1 MALELNSDAL
11 NVYRKAAFEDAKTI
25 INIDGEGIKA
35 NGVYKGAL
43 SALSRSS
50 EEKTANNAVRTE
62 LLKALGRAFNVKGMT
77 EADGKVTFS
86 KDFMTRLEKI
96 LGADFKRG
104 DFGINADGEVTS
116 GKPLT
121 MRRIQAIVK
130 KADLVGAGTF
140 SVDVYRRKFEVMLKD
155 MGATKMTPEDMKK
168 KGGEFITL
176 HNIAKILTFL
186 EKEADK
192 SVRVNPE
199 YEYAREVHDFENED
213 GEPFDDASFK
223 GPRFEYLDATKG
235 KDGEYVP
242 LRSTDDWVLY
252 VSSRAGVVFHPE
264 RCRAF
269 SKENYASI
277 TELNKYL
284 ADNLKLYVKK
294 AIDNYFAA
302 QNCGKRG
309 EYTKVMGPNAGVCLE
324 EKCMRLVE
332 FEDEHLVEKDAAMD
346 VAEVAELRR
355 IAEAAPV
362 NGEIPSVENL
372 VYKEIES
379 ILGMGEQYANS
390 DDWNDFA
397 ALAKEHLV
405 GTTAI
410 IMQAVLDG
418 DEYKFEP
425 VMEDGKPVVRPLTA
439 EDLDAIGPACMAKI
453 MGF

>member
-1 MALELNSDAL
+1 MAIELNSAAL
-11 NVYRKAAFEDAKTI
+11 NVYRNAGFADANTI
-25 INIDGEGIKA
+25 INNDGAGIKA

-43 SALSRSS
+43 SALSRST
-50 EEKTANNAVRTE
+50 EEKAANNAVRTE

-86 KDFMTRLEKI
+86 KDFMARLEKI
-96 LGADFKRG
+96 LGTDFKRG
-104 DFGINADGEVTS
+104 DFGINADGEVAS

-168 KGGEFITL
+168 KGGEFVTL

-186 EKEADK
+186 EKEVDK

-199 YEYAREVHDFENED
+199 YEYAREVHDFENDD
-213 GEPFDDASFK
+213 GAPFDENSFK
-223 GPRFEYLDATKG
+223 GSRFEYLDMTNG
-235 KDGEYVP
+235 KNGEYVA
-242 LRSTDDWVLY
+242 LRKLDDWILY
-252 VSSRAGVVFHPE
+252 VHLRAGVVFHPE
-264 RCRAF
+264 RCRSF

-284 ADNLKLYVKK
+284 SDNLKLYVKK

-302 QNCGKRG
+302 QNCGKMG

-332 FEDEHLVEKDAAMD
+332 FEDEHLVEKDALDA
-346 VAEVAELRR
+346 AEVEALRR

-362 NGEIPSVENL
+362 NGELPTAEDL
-372 VYKEIES
+372 VYKEIDA
-379 ILGMGEQYANS
+379 IGRLGERYADS

-397 ALAKEHLV
+397 ELAKEHLV
-405 GTTAI
+405 GTTAM
-410 IMQAVLDG
+410 IMQVVQDG
-418 DEYKFEP
+418 DEYKIEP

-439 EDLDAIGPACMAKI
+439 ADLDAIGPACMAKI

>member
-1 MALELNSDAL
+1 MAIELNSSAL
-11 NVYRKAAFEDAKTI
+11 NAFRELHLENANAI
-25 INIDGEGIKA
+25 INVDGEGLKQ
-35 NGVYKGAL
+35 NGTYSGAL
-43 SALSRSS
+43 SSLSRSK
-50 EEKTANNAVRTE
+50 EAQAENNAARTA
-62 LLKALGRAFNVKGMT
+62 LLKALGRAFNVKGMN
-77 EADGKVTFS
+77 EVDGKVTFT
-86 KDFMTRLEKI
+86 KDFMDRLETI
-96 LGADFKRG
+96 LGKDFKRG
-104 DFGINADGEVTS
+104 DFKLTANGEVAS
-116 GKPLT
+116 GRPLT
-121 MRRIQAIVK
+121 MRRIDAIVK

-155 MGATKMTPEDMKK
+155 MGAAKMSPEDMKK

-199 YEYAREVHDFENED
+199 YEYAREVHEFENDE
-213 GEPFDDASFK
+213 GEPFDEASFK
-223 GPRFEYLDATKG
+223 GPRFEYLDMSKG

-284 ADNLKLYVKK
+284 SDNLKLYVKK
-294 AIDNYFAA
+294 AIDNFFAA
-302 QNCGKRG
+302 QNCGKMG

-332 FEDEHLVEKDAAMD
+332 FEDAHLVEKDAMD
-346 VAEVAELRR
+346 VAEAEALRR
-355 IAEAAPV
+355 IAEAAPD

-372 VYKEIES
+372 VYKEIEAAFR
-379 ILGMGEQYANS
+379 LGEQYANS
-390 DDWNDFA
+390 EDWNDFA
-397 ALAKEHLV
+397 ALVKEHLV
-405 GTTAI
+405 GTTAT
-410 IMQAVLDG
+410 IMQAVLEG

-425 VMEDGKPVVRPLTA
+425 VMADGKPVVRPLTA
-439 EDLDAIGPACMAKI
+439 ADIDAIGPACMAKI

>member
-1 MALELNSDAL
+1 MAIELNSSAL
-11 NVYRKAAFEDAKTI
+11 NAFRELHLENANAI
-25 INIDGEGIKA
+25 INVDGEGLKQ
-35 NGVYKGAL
+35 NGTYSGAL
-43 SALSRSS
+43 SSLSRSK
-50 EEKTANNAVRTE
+50 EAQAENNAARTA
-62 LLKALGRAFNVKGMT
+62 LLKALGRAFNVKGMN
-77 EADGKVTFS
+77 EVDGKVTFT
-86 KDFMTRLEKI
+86 KDFMDRLETI
-96 LGADFKRG
+96 LGKDFKRS
-104 DFGINADGEVTS
+104 DFKLTANGEVAS
-116 GKPLT
+116 GRPLT
-121 MRRIQAIVK
+121 MRRIDAIVK

-155 MGATKMTPEDMKK
+155 MGAAKMSPEDMKK

-199 YEYAREVHDFENED
+199 YEYAREVHEFENDE
-213 GEPFDDASFK
+213 GEPFDEASFK
-223 GPRFEYLDATKG
+223 GPRFEYLDASKG

-284 ADNLKLYVKK
+284 SDNLKLYVKK
-294 AIDNYFAA
+294 AIDNFFAA
-302 QNCGKRG
+302 QNCGKMG

-332 FEDEHLVEKDAAMD
+332 FEDAHLVEKDAMD
-346 VAEVAELRR
+346 VAEAEALRR
-355 IAEAAPV
+355 IAEAAPDH
-362 NGEIPSVENL
+362 GEIPSVENL
-372 VYKEIES
+372 VYKEIEAAFR
-379 ILGMGEQYANS
+379 LGEQYANS
-390 DDWNDFA
+390 EDWNDFA
-397 ALAKEHLV
+397 ALVKEHLV
-405 GTTAI
+405 GTTAT
-410 IMQAVLDG
+410 IMQAVLEG

-425 VMEDGKPVVRPLTA
+425 VMADGKPVVRPLTA
-439 EDLDAIGPACMAKI
+439 ADIDAIGPACMAKI

>member
-1 MALELNSDAL
+1 MAIELNSAAL
-11 NVYRKAAFEDAKTI
+11 NIYRNAAFADGKTI
-25 INIDGEGIKA
+25 LNNDGDGIKA

-50 EEKTANNAVRTE
+50 EEKVANNAVRTE

-77 EADGKVTFS
+77 EVDGKVTFS
-86 KDFMTRLEKI
+86 KDFMARLEKI

-104 DFGINADGEVTS
+104 DFGINANGEVAS

-168 KGGEFITL
+168 KGGEFVTL

-186 EKEADK
+186 EKEVDK

-199 YEYAREVHDFENED
+199 YEYAREVHDFENDD
-213 GEPFDDASFK
+213 GAPFDENSFK
-223 GPRFEYLDATKG
+223 GSRFEYLDMTNG
-235 KDGEYVP
+235 KNGEYVA
-242 LRSTDDWVLY
+242 LRKLDDWILY
-252 VSSRAGVVFHPE
+252 VHLRAGVVFHPE
-264 RCRAF
+264 RCRSF
-269 SKENYASI
+269 SKENYVSI

-284 ADNLKLYVKK
+284 SDNLKLYVKK

-302 QNCGKRG
+302 QNCGKMG

-332 FEDEHLVEKDAAMD
+332 FEDEHLVEKDALDA
-346 VAEVAELRR
+346 AEVEALRR

-362 NGEIPSVENL
+362 NGELPTAEDL
-372 VYKEIES
+372 VYKEIDA
-379 ILGMGEQYANS
+379 IGRLGERYADS

-397 ALAKEHLV
+397 ELAKEHLV
-405 GTTAI
+405 GTTAM
-410 IMQAVLDG
+410 IMQVVQDG
-418 DEYKFEP
+418 DEYKIEP

-439 EDLDAIGPACMAKI
+439 ADLDAIGPACMAKI

>member
-1 MALELNSDAL
+1 MAIELNSAAL
-11 NVYRKAAFEDAKTI
+11 NIYRNAAFADGKTI
-25 INIDGEGIKA
+25 LNNDGDGIKA

-50 EEKTANNAVRTE
+50 EEKVANNAVRTE

-77 EADGKVTFS
+77 EVDGKVTFS
-86 KDFMTRLEKI
+86 KDFMARLEKI

-104 DFGINADGEVTS
+104 DFGINANGEVAS

-130 KADLVGAGTF
+130 KTDLVGAGTF

-168 KGGEFITL
+168 KGGEFVTL

-186 EKEADK
+186 EKEVDK

-199 YEYAREVHDFENED
+199 YEYAREVHDFENDD
-213 GEPFDDASFK
+213 GAPFDEDSFK
-223 GPRFEYLDATKG
+223 GSRFEYFDATKG
-235 KDGEYVP
+235 KNGEYVA
-242 LRSTDDWVLY
+242 LRKLDDWILY
-252 VSSRAGVVFHPE
+252 VHLRAGVVFHPE
-264 RCRAF
+264 RCRSF

-284 ADNLKLYVKK
+284 SDNLKLYVKK

-302 QNCGKRG
+302 QNCGKMG

-332 FEDEHLVEKDAAMD
+332 FEDEHLVEKDALDA
-346 VAEVAELRR
+346 AEVEALRR

-362 NGEIPSVENL
+362 NGELPTAEDL
-372 VYKEIES
+372 VYKEIDA
-379 ILGMGEQYANS
+379 IGRLGERYADS

-397 ALAKEHLV
+397 ELAKEHLV
-405 GTTAI
+405 GTTAM
-410 IMQAVLDG
+410 IMQVVQDG
-418 DEYKFEP
+418 DEYKIEP

-439 EDLDAIGPACMAKI
+439 ADLDAIGPACMAKI

>member
-1 MALELNSDAL
+1 MAIELNSAAL
-11 NVYRKAAFEDAKTI
+11 NIYRNAAFADGKTI
-25 INIDGEGIKA
+25 LNNDGDGIKA

-50 EEKTANNAVRTE
+50 EEKVANNAVRTE

-77 EADGKVTFS
+77 EVDGKVTFS
-86 KDFMTRLEKI
+86 KDFMARLEKI

-104 DFGINADGEVTS
+104 DFGINANGEVAS

-168 KGGEFITL
+168 KGGEFVTL

-186 EKEADK
+186 EKEVDK

-199 YEYAREVHDFENED
+199 YEYAREVHDFENDD
-213 GEPFDDASFK
+213 GAPFDEDSFK
-223 GPRFEYLDATKG
+223 GSRFEYFDATKG
-235 KDGEYVP
+235 KNGEYVA
-242 LRSTDDWVLY
+242 LRKLDDWILY
-252 VSSRAGVVFHPE
+252 VHLRAGVVFHPE
-264 RCRAF
+264 RCRSF
-269 SKENYASI
+269 SKENYVSI

-284 ADNLKLYVKK
+284 SDNLKLYVKK

-302 QNCGKRG
+302 QNCGKMG

-332 FEDEHLVEKDAAMD
+332 FEDEHLVEKDALDA
-346 VAEVAELRR
+346 AEVEALRR

-362 NGEIPSVENL
+362 NGELPTAEDL
-372 VYKEIES
+372 VYKEIDA
-379 ILGMGEQYANS
+379 IGRLGERYADS

-397 ALAKEHLV
+397 ELAKEHLV
-405 GTTAI
+405 GTTAM
-410 IMQAVLDG
+410 IMQVVQDG
-418 DEYKFEP
+418 DEYKIEP

-439 EDLDAIGPACMAKI
+439 ADLDAIGPACMAKI

>member
-1 MALELNSDAL
+1 MAIELNSSAL
-11 NVYRKAAFEDAKTI
+11 NAFRELHLENANAI
-25 INIDGEGIKA
+25 INVDGEGLKQ
-35 NGVYKGAL
+35 NGTYSGAL
-43 SALSRSS
+43 SSLSRSK
-50 EEKTANNAVRTE
+50 EAQAENNAARTA
-62 LLKALGRAFNVKGMT
+62 LLKALGRAFNVKGMN
-77 EADGKVTFS
+77 EVDGKVTFT
-86 KDFMTRLEKI
+86 KDFMDRLETI
-96 LGADFKRG
+96 LGKDFKRG
-104 DFGINADGEVTS
+104 DFKLTANGEVAS
-116 GKPLT
+116 GRPLT
-121 MRRIQAIVK
+121 MRRIDAIVK

-155 MGATKMTPEDMKK
+155 MGAAKMSPEDMKK

-186 EKEADK
+186 EKEVDK

-213 GEPFDDASFK
+213 GAPFDESTFK
-223 GPRFEYLDATKG
+223 GPRFEYLDASKG

-284 ADNLKLYVKK
+284 SDNLKLYVKK
-294 AIDNYFAA
+294 AIDNFFAA
-302 QNCGKRG
+302 QNCGKMG

-332 FEDEHLVEKDAAMD
+332 FEDAHLIEKDAMD
-346 VAEVAELRR
+346 VAEAEALRR
-355 IAEAAPV
+355 IAEAAPD

-372 VYKEIES
+372 VYKEIEAAFR
-379 ILGMGEQYANS
+379 LGEQYANS

-397 ALAKEHLV
+397 ALVKEHLV
-405 GTTAI
+405 GTTAT
-410 IMQAVLDG
+410 IMQAVLEG

-425 VMEDGKPVVRPLTA
+425 VMADGKPVVRPLTA
-439 EDLDAIGPACMAKI
+439 ADIDAIGPACMAKI

>member
-1 MALELNSDAL
+1 MAIELNSAAL
-11 NVYRKAAFEDAKTI
+11 NIYRNAAFADGKTI
-25 INIDGEGIKA
+25 LNNDGDGIKA

-50 EEKTANNAVRTE
+50 EEKVANNAVRTE

-77 EADGKVTFS
+77 EVDGKVTFS
-86 KDFMTRLEKI
+86 KDFMARLEKI

-104 DFGINADGEVTS
+104 DFGINANGEVAS

-168 KGGEFITL
+168 KGGEFVTL

-186 EKEADK
+186 EKEVDK

-199 YEYAREVHDFENED
+199 YEYAREVHDFENDD
-213 GEPFDDASFK
+213 GAPFDENSFK
-223 GPRFEYLDATKG
+223 GSRFEYLDMTKG
-235 KDGEYVP
+235 KNGEYVA
-242 LRSTDDWVLY
+242 LRKLDDWILY
-252 VSSRAGVVFHPE
+252 VHLRAGVVFHPE
-264 RCRAF
+264 RCHAF

-284 ADNLKLYVKK
+284 SDNLKLYVKK

-302 QNCGKRG
+302 QNCGKMDA
-309 EYTKVMGPNAGVCLE
+309 YIKVMGPNAGVCLE

-332 FEDEHLVEKDAAMD
+332 FEDEHLIEKGAMD

-372 VYKEIES
+372 VYKEIEA

-390 DDWNDFA
+390 DDWDDFA
-397 ALAKEHLV
+397 ALVKEHLV
-405 GTTAI
+405 GTTAK
-410 IMQAVLDG
+410 IMQVVMDG

-439 EDLDAIGPACMAKI
+439 ADLDAIGPACMAKI

>member
-1 MALELNSDAL
+1 MAIELNSAAL
-11 NVYRKAAFEDAKTI
+11 NVYRNAGFADANTI
-25 INIDGEGIKA
+25 INNDGAGIKA

-43 SALSRSS
+43 SALSRST
-50 EEKTANNAVRTE
+50 EEKAANNAVRTE

-86 KDFMTRLEKI
+86 KDFMARLEKI
-96 LGADFKRG
+96 LGTDFKRG
-104 DFGINADGEVTS
+104 DFGINADGEVAS

-130 KADLVGAGTF
+130 KTDLVGAGTF

-168 KGGEFITL
+168 KGGEFVTL

-186 EKEADK
+186 EKEVDK

-199 YEYAREVHDFENED
+199 YEYAREVHDFENDD
-213 GEPFDDASFK
+213 GAPFDEDSFK
-223 GPRFEYLDATKG
+223 GSRFEYFDATKG
-235 KDGEYVP
+235 KNGEYVA
-242 LRSTDDWVLY
+242 LRKLDDWILY
-252 VSSRAGVVFHPE
+252 VHLRAGVVFHPE
-264 RCRAF
+264 RCRSF
-269 SKENYASI
+269 SKENYVSI

-284 ADNLKLYVKK
+284 SDNLKLYVKK

-302 QNCGKRG
+302 QNCGKMG

-332 FEDEHLVEKDAAMD
+332 FEDEHLVEKDALDA
-346 VAEVAELRR
+346 AEVEALRR

-362 NGEIPSVENL
+362 NGELPTAEDL
-372 VYKEIES
+372 VYKEIDA
-379 ILGMGEQYANS
+379 IGRLGERYADS

-397 ALAKEHLV
+397 ELAKEHLV
-405 GTTAI
+405 GTTAM
-410 IMQAVLDG
+410 IMQVVQDG
-418 DEYKFEP
+418 DEYKIEP

-439 EDLDAIGPACMAKI
+439 ADLDAIGPACMAKI

>member
-1 MALELNSDAL
+1 MAIELNSSAL
-11 NVYRKAAFEDAKTI
+11 NAFRELHLENANAI
-25 INIDGEGIKA
+25 INVDGEGLKQ
-35 NGVYKGAL
+35 NGTYSGAL
-43 SALSRSS
+43 SSLSRSK
-50 EEKTANNAVRTE
+50 EAQAENNAARTA
-62 LLKALGRAFNVKGMT
+62 LLKALGRAFNVKGMN
-77 EADGKVTFS
+77 EVDGKVTFT
-86 KDFMTRLEKI
+86 KDFMDRLETI
-96 LGADFKRG
+96 LGKDFKRS
-104 DFGINADGEVTS
+104 DFKLTANGEVAS
-116 GKPLT
+116 GRPLT
-121 MRRIQAIVK
+121 MRRIDAIVK

-155 MGATKMTPEDMKK
+155 MGAAKMSPEDMKK

-199 YEYAREVHDFENED
+199 YEYAREVHEFENDE
-213 GEPFDDASFK
+213 GEPFDEASFK
-223 GPRFEYLDATKG
+223 GPRFEYLDASKG

-284 ADNLKLYVKK
+284 SDNLKLYVKK
-294 AIDNYFAA
+294 AIDNFFAA
-302 QNCGKRG
+302 QNCGKMG

-332 FEDEHLVEKDAAMD
+332 FEDAHLVEKDAMD
-346 VAEVAELRR
+346 VAEAEALRR
-355 IAEAAPV
+355 IAEAAPD

-372 VYKEIES
+372 VYKEIEAAFR
-379 ILGMGEQYANS
+379 LGEQYANS
-390 DDWNDFA
+390 EDWNDFA
-397 ALAKEHLV
+397 ALVKEHLV
-405 GTTAI
+405 GTTAT
-410 IMQAVLDG
+410 IMQAVLEG

-425 VMEDGKPVVRPLTA
+425 VMADGKPVVRPLTA
-439 EDLDAIGPACMAKI
+439 ADIDAIGPACMAKI

>member
-1 MALELNSDAL
+1 MAIELNSSAL
-11 NVYRKAAFEDAKTI
+11 NAFRELHLENANAI
-25 INIDGEGIKA
+25 INVDGEGLKQ
-35 NGVYKGAL
+35 NGTYSGAL
-43 SALSRSS
+43 SSLSRSK
-50 EEKTANNAVRTE
+50 EAQAENNAARTA
-62 LLKALGRAFNVKGMT
+62 LLKALGRAFNVKGMN
-77 EADGKVTFS
+77 EVDGKVTFT
-86 KDFMTRLEKI
+86 KDFMDRLETI
-96 LGADFKRG
+96 LGKDFKRG
-104 DFGINADGEVTS
+104 DFKLTANGEVAS
-116 GKPLT
+116 GRPLT
-121 MRRIQAIVK
+121 MRRIDAIVK

-155 MGATKMTPEDMKK
+155 MGAAKMSPEDMKK

-199 YEYAREVHDFENED
+199 YEYAREVHEFEND
-213 GEPFDDASFK
+213 GGEPFDEASFK
-223 GPRFEYLDATKG
+223 GPRFEYLDASKG

-284 ADNLKLYVKK
+284 SDNLKLYVKK
-294 AIDNYFAA
+294 AIDNFFAA
-302 QNCGKRG
+302 QNCGKMG

-332 FEDEHLVEKDAAMD
+332 FEDAHLVEKDAMD
-346 VAEVAELRR
+346 VAEAEALRR
-355 IAEAAPV
+355 IAEAAPD

-372 VYKEIES
+372 VYKEIEAAFR
-379 ILGMGEQYANS
+379 LGEQYANS
-390 DDWNDFA
+390 EDWNDFA
-397 ALAKEHLV
+397 ALVKEHLV
-405 GTTAI
+405 GTTAT
-410 IMQAVLDG
+410 IMQAVLEG

-425 VMEDGKPVVRPLTA
+425 VMADGKPVVRPLTA
-439 EDLDAIGPACMAKI
+439 ADIDAIGPACMAKI

>member
-1 MALELNSDAL
+1 MAIELNSSAL
-11 NVYRKAAFEDAKTI
+11 NAFRELHLENANAI
-25 INIDGEGIKA
+25 INVDGEGLKQ
-35 NGVYKGAL
+35 NGTYSGAL
-43 SALSRSS
+43 SSLSRSK
-50 EEKTANNAVRTE
+50 EAQAENNAARTA
-62 LLKALGRAFNVKGMT
+62 LLKALGRAFNVKGMN
-77 EADGKVTFS
+77 EVDGKVTFT
-86 KDFMTRLEKI
+86 KDFMDRLETI
-96 LGADFKRG
+96 LGKDFKRG
-104 DFGINADGEVTS
+104 DFKLTANGEVAS
-116 GKPLT
+116 GRPLT
-121 MRRIQAIVK
+121 MRRIDAIVK

-155 MGATKMTPEDMKK
+155 MGAAKMSPDDMKK

-199 YEYAREVHDFENED
+199 YEYAREVHEFENDE
-213 GEPFDDASFK
+213 GEPFDEASFK
-223 GPRFEYLDATKG
+223 GPRFEYLDASKG

-284 ADNLKLYVKK
+284 SDNLKLYVKK
-294 AIDNYFAA
+294 AIDNFFAA
-302 QNCGKRG
+302 QNCGKMG

-332 FEDEHLVEKDAAMD
+332 FEDAHLVEKDAMD
-346 VAEVAELRR
+346 VAEAEALRR
-355 IAEAAPV
+355 IAEAAPD

-372 VYKEIES
+372 VYKEIEAAFR
-379 ILGMGEQYANS
+379 LGEQYANS
-390 DDWNDFA
+390 EDWNDFA
-397 ALAKEHLV
+397 ALVKEHLV
-405 GTTAI
+405 GTTAT
-410 IMQAVLDG
+410 IMQAVLEG

-425 VMEDGKPVVRPLTA
+425 VMADGKPVVRPLTA
-439 EDLDAIGPACMAKI
+439 ADIDAIGPACMAKI

>member
-1 MALELNSDAL
+1 MAIELNSSAL
-11 NVYRKAAFEDAKTI
+11 NAFRELHLENANAI
-25 INIDGEGIKA
+25 INVDGEGLKQ
-35 NGVYKGAL
+35 NGTYSGAL
-43 SALSRSS
+43 SSLSRSK
-50 EEKTANNAVRTE
+50 EAQAENNAARTA
-62 LLKALGRAFNVKGMT
+62 LLKALGRAFNVKGMN
-77 EADGKVTFS
+77 EVDGKVTFT
-86 KDFMTRLEKI
+86 KDFMDRLETI
-96 LGADFKRG
+96 LGKDFKRS
-104 DFGINADGEVTS
+104 DFKLTANGEVAS
-116 GKPLT
+116 GRPLT
-121 MRRIQAIVK
+121 MRRIDAIVK

-155 MGATKMTPEDMKK
+155 MGAAKMSPEDMKK
-168 KGGEFITL
+168 KCGEFITL

-199 YEYAREVHDFENED
+199 YEYAREVHEFENDE
-213 GEPFDDASFK
+213 GEPFDEASFK
-223 GPRFEYLDATKG
+223 GPRFEYLDASKG

-284 ADNLKLYVKK
+284 SDNLKLYVKK
-294 AIDNYFAA
+294 AIDNFFAA
-302 QNCGKRG
+302 QNCGKMG

-332 FEDEHLVEKDAAMD
+332 FEDAHLVEKDAMD
-346 VAEVAELRR
+346 VAEAEALRR
-355 IAEAAPV
+355 IAEAAPD

-372 VYKEIES
+372 VYKEIEAAFR
-379 ILGMGEQYANS
+379 LGEQYANS
-390 DDWNDFA
+390 EDWNDFA
-397 ALAKEHLV
+397 ALVKEHLV
-405 GTTAI
+405 GTTAT
-410 IMQAVLDG
+410 IMQAVLEG

-425 VMEDGKPVVRPLTA
+425 VMADGKPVVRPLTA
-439 EDLDAIGPACMAKI
+439 ADIDAIGPACMAKI

>member
-1 MALELNSDAL
+1 MAIELNSSAL
-11 NVYRKAAFEDAKTI
+11 NAFRELHLENANAI
-25 INIDGEGIKA
+25 INVDGEGLKQ
-35 NGVYKGAL
+35 NGTYSGAL
-43 SALSRSS
+43 SSLSRSK
-50 EEKTANNAVRTE
+50 ETQAENNAARTA
-62 LLKALGRAFNVKGMT
+62 LLKALGRAFNVKGMN
-77 EADGKVTFS
+77 EVDGKVTFT
-86 KDFMTRLEKI
+86 KDFMDRLETI
-96 LGADFKRG
+96 LGKDFKRG
-104 DFGINADGEVTS
+104 DFKLTANGEVAS
-116 GKPLT
+116 GRPLT
-121 MRRIQAIVK
+121 MRRIDAIVK

-140 SVDVYRRKFEVMLKD
+140 SVDVYRRKFELMLKD
-155 MGATKMTPEDMKK
+155 MGAAKMSPDDMKK

-199 YEYAREVHDFENED
+199 YEYAREVHEFENDE
-213 GEPFDDASFK
+213 GEPFDEASFK
-223 GPRFEYLDATKG
+223 GPRFEYLDASKG

-284 ADNLKLYVKK
+284 SDNLKLYVKK
-294 AIDNYFAA
+294 AIDNFFAA
-302 QNCGKRG
+302 QNCGKMG

-332 FEDEHLVEKDAAMD
+332 FEDAHLVEKDAMD
-346 VAEVAELRR
+346 VAEAEALRR
-355 IAEAAPV
+355 IAEAAPD

-372 VYKEIES
+372 VYKEIEAAFR
-379 ILGMGEQYANS
+379 LGEQYANS
-390 DDWNDFA
+390 EDWNDFA
-397 ALAKEHLV
+397 ALVKEHLV
-405 GTTAI
+405 GTTAT
-410 IMQAVLDG
+410 IMQAVLEG

-425 VMEDGKPVVRPLTA
+425 VMADGKPVVRPLTA
-439 EDLDAIGPACMAKI
+439 ADIDAIGPACMAKI

>member
-1 MALELNSDAL
+1 MAIELNSAAL
-11 NVYRKAAFEDAKTI
+11 NVYRNAGFADANTI

-213 GEPFDDASFK
+213 GEPFDEASFK
-223 GPRFEYLDATKG
+223 GPRFEYLDMTKG
-235 KDGEYVP
+235 EEGEYVP

-252 VSSRAGVVFHPE
+252 VNLRAGVVFHPE

-302 QNCGKRG
+302 QNCGKMG

-332 FEDEHLVEKDAAMD
+332 FEDEHLVDKDALDA
-346 VAEVAELRR
+346 AEVEVLRR

-362 NGEIPSVENL
+362 NGELPTAEDL
-372 VYKEIES
+372 VYMEIDA
-379 ILGMGEQYANS
+379 IGRLGERYAVS

-397 ALAKEHLV
+397 ELAKEHLV
-405 GTTAI
+405 GTTAM
-410 IMQAVLDG
+410 IMQAVQDG
-418 DEYKFEP
+418 DEYKIEP
-425 VMEDGKPVVRPLTA
+425 VMVDGKPVVRPLTGA
-439 EDLDAIGPACMAKI
+439 DLDAIGPACMAKI